1 LTPDGQD
8 DLMATMS
15 HSLPDAVAAKLAAE
29 LGPLGGDVVRLDGG
43 FTNRI
48 LRARFGGA
56 EYVVRLA
63 GKDTRA
69 LGIDRAAE
77 REATAAA
84 ARVGI
89 GPEVA
94 AFLPDEDV
102 LVTRYIEGR
111 PLRADEVAE
120 PGVLADVAESLKT
133 LHRGPRLR
141 AKFSP
146 FRSVDTY
153 RAIAEEHGVSV
164 GERYEQ
170 ARGLAAEIEERMVG
184 VEHAPVLCHDDL
196 LPANLIDDGE
206 RVRIVDWEYAGMGDR
221 FFDLG
226 SLSVHAGLD
235 EGDDE
240 WLLTAY
246 WGEPPTARRFAAL
259 RLMRLIADFHE
270 AMWGLVQSAIAPTS
284 DFDYTGYGEEHFD
297 RFAEGAAD
305 PQVRRW
311 LADMV
316 PPHERA

>member
-1 LTPDGQD
+1 VPD
-8 DLMATMS
+8 
-15 HSLPDAVAAKLAAE
+15 SLPDAVLAKLAAE
-29 LGPLGGDVVRLDGG
+29 LGPPEGAAVRLDGG

-56 EYVVRLA
+56 DYVVRLA

-77 REATAAA
+77 RDATAAA

-89 GPEVA
+89 GPAVT
-94 AFLPDEDV
+94 AFLPDEGV

-111 PLRADEVAE
+111 PLRVEEVAE
-120 PGVLADVAESLKT
+120 PEVLADVAESLRT
-133 LHRGPRLR
+133 VHRGPRLR

-146 FRSVDTY
+146 FRTVDDY
-153 RAIAEEHGVSV
+153 HAIAEERGVHV
-164 GERYEQ
+164 GQYYEQ
-170 ARGLAAEIEERMVG
+170 AHALAGDIERTMVG
-184 VEHAPVLCHDDL
+184 PDHARVLCHDDL
-196 LPANLIDDGE
+196 LPENLIYDGE

-226 SLSVHAGLD
+226 NLSTNARLD

-259 RLMRLIADFHE
+259 RLMRLMSDFRD
-270 AMWGLVQSAIAPTS
+270 AMWGLVQSAIAS
-284 DFDYTGYGEEHFD
+284 SSEFDYAGYGQEHFE
-297 RFAEGAAD
+297 RFAEGAAN